1 MANQHT
7 SRPAR
12 GRPDTDEISALQQID
27 HEPLT
32 DHASQVD
39 PKPKSDFSLSQIVG
53 GALAAM
59 AAAAVGS
66 QLGMAGT
73 IIGAALAS
81 VVAGV
86 VGAAYNASL
95 RHTQHRVRTVFSGG
109 SVRIPRDRV
118 SVQRSLRTAVPTRTK
133 PRLPWKPVLAAA
145 AGAFVLAAA
154 AITGIEL
161 VAGSALSGG
170 GGTTVGQVSRPE
182 RPKPADPSEEQSAD
196 PPTSTPSQS
205 ASAEPTPPDAS
216 ASAAPTTA
224 PTHPLNTETAPTG
237 SAPPSAEAPAPGP
250 SSTAPTDANP
260 ELSEPTATEP
270 TQSDQ
275 TQSDPTGT
283 DPTTT
288 QDPDTGAGSG

>member
-1 MANQHT
+1 MAYQHT
-7 SRPAR
+7 SRPAH
-12 GRPDTDEISALQQID
+12 GRPGTAEGSAVQQID

-32 DHASQVD
+32 DRASQVD
-39 PKPKSDFSLSQIVG
+39 PEPKKSDFSLSQIVG

-86 VGAAYNASL
+86 VGAAYNASV
-95 RHTQHRVRTVFSGG
+95 RHTQQRVRTVFSAG
-109 SVRIPRDRV
+109 SARIPRDTV
-118 SVQRSLRTAVPTRTK
+118 SVQRSLPRVVSARTR

-145 AGAFVLAAA
+145 AGAFVLAAV

-170 GGTTVGQVSRPE
+170 DGTTVGQVSRPE

-196 PPTSTPSQS
+196 PTTAATPSQS

-216 ASAAPTTA
+216 ASPAPTGQ
-224 PTHPLNTETAPTG
+224 PTPPLSSETAPTG
-237 SAPPSAEAPAPGP
+237 SAPPSAEAPAPRP
-250 SSTAPTDANP
+250 SSTAPTHVNP

-270 TQSDQ
+270 SRP
-275 TQSDPTGT
+275 DPTET